1 MNFNQ
6 PYNDPQNY
14 YWFQHGFSKEELDK
28 IYNDVTELPF
38 DPATIDTGNSLDENK
53 QIRSSSIK
61 WIPKN
66 EKWNWLY
73 EKLMSQAT
81 GANNA
86 LWNFDLVSAPE
97 LIQYTEYYATEGGH

>member
-53 QIRSSSIK
+53 QIRSSS
-61 WIPKN
+61 KN
-66 EKWNWLY
+66 GYRRMKSGIGCMKN
-73 EKLMSQAT
+73 
-81 GANNA
+81 
-86 LWNFDLVSAPE
+86 
-97 LIQYTEYYATEGGH
+97 